1 VDEKDLRS
9 IVVEE
14 RATMILHLSAKL
26 SKVAEM
32 NPGGAFGVNV
42 RSVENVFEVARHYG
56 LRVYS
61 PSSIAAF
68 GPTTPNLSQIVDD
81 VTIQRPLNVYGVAKV
96 YMEVRFLTCNVGKGL
111 NRFRLLGFALSFLP
125 CRIQRSRR
133 PVRLYVCL
141 IHQTLGEWYNYRY
154 GLDFRSLR
162 YPGILS
168 ADTVRCPTHGR
179 GQSQWTLCC
188 INMSL
193 RRLGARRRND
203 RLCRGHILQGFRGR
217 NPRS

>member
-125 CRIQRSRR
+125 CRHPALATPCTLICLFNTSDSWRVVQLPLWLGFQKFEISRHSF
-133 PVRLYVCL
+133 C
-141 IHQTLGEWYNYRY
+141 
-154 GLDFRSLR
+154 
-162 YPGILS
+162 
-168 ADTVRCPTHGR
+168 
-179 GQSQWTLCC
+179 
-188 INMSL
+188 
-193 RRLGARRRND
+193 
-203 RLCRGHILQGFRGR
+203 
-217 NPRS
+217 